1 MTTTAF
7 DPVTYKETTREQWQ
21 AAAAAWHRWGP
32 TVGQWLGPATEIM
45 LEMASVRAGSR
56 VLDVAAGAGEQAIV
70 TARRVGPTGHV
81 LATDISSNLLGFAA
95 EAARQM
101 GLENIETRLM
111 DGENLTLESNA
122 FDAVISRVGL
132 IYFPDQH
139 KALSEMRRVLN
150 PGGKLAAIVYSTPE
164 RNRFFSLPVAIIRR
178 RVRLP
183 APVPGQPG
191 PFSLGGAGVLEEAYM
206 KAGFR
211 DVQIHV
217 INAPLRLSSTAEYLH
232 FAQESWGA
240 LHQMLAGLTEAERQA
255 TWEEIEQALRA
266 FEGPSGF
273 EGPCELIIGAGT
285 K

>member
-1 MTTTAF
+1 MTATAF

-32 TVGQWLGPATEIM
+32 TIGQWLGPATEIM
-45 LEMASVRAGSR
+45 LDMADIRVGSR
-56 VLDVAAGAGEQAIV
+56 VLDVAAGAGEQTIV
-70 TARRVGPTGHV
+70 TARRIGPTGNI
-81 LATDISSNLLGFAA
+81 LATDISSNLLRFAA
-95 EAARQM
+95 EAARQA
-101 GLENIETRLM
+101 GLDNIETRVM
-111 DGENLTLESNA
+111 DGENLTLESDS

-139 KALSEMRRVLN
+139 KALSGMRRVLK

-164 RNRFFSLPVAIIRR
+164 RNRFFSLPMAIIRR
-178 RVRLP
+178 RAQLP
-183 APVPGQPG
+183 APAPGQPG
-191 PFSLGGAGVLEEAYM
+191 PFSLGGLGVLEEAYT

-211 DVQIHV
+211 DVQIYV
-217 INAPLRLSSTAEYLH
+217 IDAPLRLSSTAEYLH
-232 FAQESWGA
+232 FARESWGA

-266 FEGPSGF
+266 FEDPSGF